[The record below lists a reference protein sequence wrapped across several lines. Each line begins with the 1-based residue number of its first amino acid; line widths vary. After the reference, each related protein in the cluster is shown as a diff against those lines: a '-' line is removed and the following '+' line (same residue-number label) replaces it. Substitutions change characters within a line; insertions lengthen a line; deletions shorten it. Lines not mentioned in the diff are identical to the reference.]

1 MTNPLRA
8 GEPPAAR
15 GASEPPLG
23 WGCGGERAR
32 AAPRRAGSGSRW
44 GASGPAAPM
53 VKRGRA
59 ARRDAGAGSPETMFE
74 SSRRMRS
81 LWDGVR
87 LEVAGESGGRPVVLH
102 SFTQLDPD
110 LPPLEKLSPGMAREA
125 GAYGAGCLGRR
136 GAQLK

>member
-1 MTNPLRA
+1 
-8 GEPPAAR
+8 
-15 GASEPPLG
+15 
-23 WGCGGERAR
+23 
-32 AAPRRAGSGSRW
+32 
-44 GASGPAAPM
+44 M

-110 LPPLEKLSPGMAREA
+110 LPPLEVRLGLRGAWQRAAGRLCWAPGGERAPL
-125 GAYGAGCLGRR
+125 GLGR
-136 GAQLK
+136 AQSGGTLWFRPGW